1 MNDPFASDLP
11 LADQIQ
17 AVAAALIPVL
27 RAFRA
32 ELGTERADAIAAK
45 GLAEWRRSLARA
57 TGDRVVGEPREKW
70 EKVAGDALEKVGGS
84 VDIEDLQ
91 QMPEAL
97 RFTVTGCRLADH
109 FRQLG
114 EPELGYALLC
124 AYDHTLVEE
133 IAPDDVELKRTGTIM
148 RGAPACDFHYRFKGG
163 DGNR

>member
-1 MNDPFASDLP
+1 VNDPFSNDLP
-11 LADQIQ
+11 LLRQIE
-17 AVAAALIPVL
+17 AVAAALVPVI

-32 ELGTERADAIAAK
+32 EFGAERADAIAAQ
-45 GLAEWRRSLARA
+45 GLAEWRRTLARA

-70 EKVAGDALEKVGGS
+70 EKVAGDALENAAGS
-84 VDIEDLQ
+84 IDVEDLQ
-91 QMPEAL
+91 QAPEGL
-97 RFTVTGCRLADH
+97 RFTVTGCRFADV

-148 RGAPACDFHYRFKGG
+148 RGGAGCDFHYRFKGG
-163 DGNR
+163 DGHR